1 MNTDVTPDD
10 LDAVRKFFGCEYAD
24 VEAGGSV
31 WIDTPMRGHYL
42 SHTQRQQFAAWRTT
56 QAPNGPAWS
65 KHALQEAAAFTKALV
80 AAARQGHTPAL
91 EDLPVIGN
99 EAAELLYHTVA
110 RAHVHAARI
119 A

>member
-1 MNTDVTPDD
+1 MNTVITPDD
-10 LDAVRKFFGCEYAD
+10 LDAVRQFFGCEYAEL
-24 VEAGGSV
+24 EADGAV
-31 WIDTPMRGHYL
+31 WIDTPMRGHWL

-65 KHALQEAAAFTKALV
+65 KHALQEASAFTKAVV

-91 EDLPVIGN
+91 EDLPAIG
-99 EAAELLYHTVA
+99 EESAQLLYEVVA